1 MVPGELPKF
10 GIKYAYTS
18 IKELT
23 VPVVP
28 ALTIKPAMLF
38 GFRWD
43 LGPWINANVLVKD
56 VPNGVLTARKV
67 LGAIRGAA
75 ALPLLDQDP
84 FPADAFRTD
93 RCNMCIQIFRKVI
106 FNGGYTRYCTENGV
120 KDELCKQVETAIK
133 TFLDSNG
140 SPGIWRHVIGGI
152 NRATKKSFEQTFG
165 KKKGTQAER
174 RLAFEKR
181 CEQWPQDT
189 GRASCLAQEFCLYS
203 GVACHAKVQTEED
216 ARAEAERLIKE
227 DVSADI
233 IEDTVGGGGEDD
245 DVDGGGED
253 DVDDGE
259 STPLPRTSASEPVR
273 PVKPVKIPLAER
285 RDRVLSGK
293 DDVDK
298 AWLKWSP
305 ADAVNLDPARWSE
318 WLRHNRAG
326 MKKRRRPQPNVRTGL
341 KGRVGR

>member
-1 MVPGELPKF
+1 M
-10 GIKYAYTS
+10 
-18 IKELT
+18 
-23 VPVVP
+23 
-28 ALTIKPAMLF
+28 
-38 GFRWD
+38 
-43 LGPWINANVLVKD
+43 
-56 VPNGVLTARKV
+56 
-67 LGAIRGAA
+67 
-75 ALPLLDQDP
+75 
-84 FPADAFRTD
+84 
-93 RCNMCIQIFRKVI
+93 
-106 FNGGYTRYCTENGV
+106 
-120 KDELCKQVETAIK
+120 
-133 TFLDSNG
+133 
-140 SPGIWRHVIGGI
+140 
-152 NRATKKSFEQTFG
+152 
-165 KKKGTQAER
+165 
-174 RLAFEKR
+174 
-181 CEQWPQDT
+181 
-189 GRASCLAQEFCLYS
+189 
-203 GVACHAKVQTEED
+203 
-216 ARAEAERLIKE
+216 IKE

-245 DVDGGGED
+245 DVDGGGEY